1 MLLLCYL
8 CIEKQGRNVTTTSKE
23 LKVIIATMLY
33 IYVYI
38 VTVAHVSIYSINKI
52 MGFMHVFKEKNMEIM
67 RKKQFTSSK

>member
-1 MLLLCYL
+1 MLFMHRKTRKKSNNH
-8 CIEKQGRNVTTTSKE
+8 KQGTKGNYCHHA
-23 LKVIIATMLY
+23 IY
-33 IYVYI
+33 IYI